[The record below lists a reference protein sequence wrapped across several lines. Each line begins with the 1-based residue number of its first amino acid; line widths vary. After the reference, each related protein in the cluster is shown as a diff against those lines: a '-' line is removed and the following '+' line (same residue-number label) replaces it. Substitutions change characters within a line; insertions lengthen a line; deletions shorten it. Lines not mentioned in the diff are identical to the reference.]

1 MNNPNVEQLE
11 NTISAYVNTVYKEV
25 PPTEEE
31 FKEKAELLR
40 KSNELL
46 MPVSDDEFNEILVR
60 LRQNLVIQMDVGV
73 YINDRN
79 NGHQSWLPAKRADFD
94 FYFWNRYKSILKR

>member
-11 NTISAYVNTVYKEV
+11 NTISAYINTVYKEV

-46 MPVSDDEFNEILVR
+46 MPVSDD
-60 LRQNLVIQMDVGV
+60 
-73 YINDRN
+73 
-79 NGHQSWLPAKRADFD
+79 
-94 FYFWNRYKSILKR
+94 

>member
-11 NTISAYVNTVYKEV
+11 NTISAYINTVYKEV

-79 NGHQSWLPAKRADFD
+79 NGH
-94 FYFWNRYKSILKR
+94 

>member
-46 MPVSDDEFNEILVR
+46 MPVSDDEFNEIFKENIV
-60 LRQNLVIQMDVGV
+60 
-73 YINDRN
+73 
-79 NGHQSWLPAKRADFD
+79 PT
-94 FYFWNRYKSILKR
+94 LKDDKDESKLLWMKIDMHY